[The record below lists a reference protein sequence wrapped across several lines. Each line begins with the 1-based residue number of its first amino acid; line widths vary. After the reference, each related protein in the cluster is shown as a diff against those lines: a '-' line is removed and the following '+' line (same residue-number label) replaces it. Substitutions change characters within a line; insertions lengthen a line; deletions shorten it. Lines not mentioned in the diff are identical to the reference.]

1 MQFFLRQ
8 DGWTIDVCI
17 KRKQKVRKNMVEY
30 FSTLLLHHN
39 AFHATLNMFYF
50 FFNMSL
56 HSTSYKV
63 RWVMPKV
70 KLDN

>member
-1 MQFFLRQ
+1 
-8 DGWTIDVCI
+8 
-17 KRKQKVRKNMVEY
+17 MVEY

-39 AFHATLNMFYF
+39 AFHATLNLFYF
-50 FFNMSL
+50 FFNMGL

>member
-17 KRKQKVRKNMVEY
+17 KRKQKVRKNMIKY
-30 FSTLLLHHN
+30 FSTFLLHHN
-39 AFHATLNMFYF
+39 AFHEILHAVF
-50 FFNMSL
+50 FFNMGL
-56 HSTSYKV
+56 HSTSYK
-63 RWVMPKV
+63 VMPKV